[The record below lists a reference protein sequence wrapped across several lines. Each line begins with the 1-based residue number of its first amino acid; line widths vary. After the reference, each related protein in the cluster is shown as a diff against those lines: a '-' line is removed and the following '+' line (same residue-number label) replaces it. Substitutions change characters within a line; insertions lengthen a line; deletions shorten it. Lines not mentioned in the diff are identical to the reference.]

1 MHMPLDGQLQ
11 RMVHIPG
18 DLFSVNA
25 VTAEHVPRLFARNER
40 VVCHFVTPTGPMAVV
55 LVGAMIVASIET
67 PWAGLVAPTRKQVR
81 TSHYG
86 LAPACSLPRAMR
98 WAGFAGFYRDCVVA
112 QGPRP
117 LARGSCG
124 RFKRDDG

>member
-1 MHMPLDGQLQ
+1 MPLDGQLQ

-67 PWAGLVAPTRKQVR
+67 PWAGLQWRPPASRC
-81 TSHYG
+81 
-86 LAPACSLPRAMR
+86 APAITAWPPACKV
-98 WAGFAGFYRDCVVA
+98 C
-112 QGPRP
+112 QGR
-117 LARGSCG
+117 
-124 RFKRDDG
+124 